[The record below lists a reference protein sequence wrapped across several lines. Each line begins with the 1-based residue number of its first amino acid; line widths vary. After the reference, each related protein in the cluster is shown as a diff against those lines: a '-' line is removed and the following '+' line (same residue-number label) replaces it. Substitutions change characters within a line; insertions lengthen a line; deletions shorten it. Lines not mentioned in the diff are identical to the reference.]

1 MPTSGMKT
9 ICLVN
14 GSLRGKKASSLA
26 FLGDVEIRLPAPD
39 FAVKTV
45 SVKAKVRGSYPVE
58 TLRELATADALI
70 LVFPLFTYALP
81 GALMR
86 LLEDYCS
93 YAGSGNDHNREAKV
107 YAVVNCGFPRP
118 VIFREC
124 VRTLRNFCRRLSLDW
139 RFAICISCGPV
150 VVTTRRVPFLD
161 LKLKRA
167 FAAIASDL
175 KSGDSAPRDD
185 YLIRPVVP
193 VPICLM
199 MKRHFEKKM
208 DTLGSAG
215 RSRTTTARLH

>member
-1 MPTSGMKT
+1 MKT
-9 ICLVN
+9 ICLIN

-26 FLGDVEIRLPAPD
+26 FLGDVERRLPDAGY
-39 FAVKTV
+39 ATRTV
-45 SVKAKVRGSYPVE
+45 TVKARVRGSYPQE

-70 LVFPLFTYALP
+70 LVFPLFTYGIP

-86 LLEDYCS
+86 LLEEYCS
-93 YAGSGNDHNREAKV
+93 YVAGGNGHNPETKV

-118 VIFREC
+118 VIFRDC
-124 VRTLRNFCRRLSLDW
+124 VRTLRNLCRRLSLDW
-139 RFAICISCGPV
+139 RFAVCISSGPV
-150 VVTTRRVPFLD
+150 VVMTRRVPFLD

-167 FAAIASDL
+167 FADIASDL
-175 KSGDSAPRDD
+175 TSDARAPKDD

-208 DTLGSAG
+208 DAAG
-215 RSRTTTARLH
+215 KAA